1 MRNINDVVFVAAV
14 RSPMGRFGGT
24 MKNLKSYEIAQFPI
38 REALKRAAV
47 SGGELGEAII
57 GTCRQAGNY
66 VNPAHTAAYLG
77 GIPYTVPAV
86 SINEACPSGMKA
98 IQMAM
103 QTIQVGAADIVLAGG
118 MESMST
124 MPYLIRGYRFRSF
137 RFGDI
142 KLEDGWTD
150 SADPVVNLSMGQT
163 AELLVDK
170 YSITRKEMDEF
181 ALSSHKKA
189 AEAQDNGWFDE
200 EIAPVIIPATKK
212 IEEKIF
218 DKDESIRRDTDMQ
231 KLAKLSGAFRQNGNV
246 TAGNSSGLTDGAAAL
261 VAMDRKTAK
270 SKGVTPLFSLVG
282 YAHTAVDGKYMGEGP
297 AVSIKKALKAAG
309 MKLSDMDL
317 IEVNEAFSAQIIANE
332 RVLSWDR
339 DRLNINGGAIALG
352 HPTGCSGARIV
363 VTLYYALKRL
373 DKEYGIAAICGGGGT
388 TAAVIIKR
396 ES

>member
-1 MRNINDVVFVAAV
+1 MINLPDVVFVSAV
-14 RSPMGRFGGT
+14 RSPMGKFGGT
-24 MKNLKSYEIAQFPI
+24 MKDLKCYEIARFPI
-38 REALKRAAV
+38 AESLKRASV
-47 SGGELGEAII
+47 SGGEPDEAII

-77 GIPYTVPAV
+77 GISHTVPSV
-86 SINEACPSGMKA
+86 SINEACPSGMKT
-98 IQMAM
+98 IQMATQLI
-103 QTIQVGAADIVLAGG
+103 QTGAANIVLAGG

-124 MPYLIRGYRFRSF
+124 IPYLIRNYRFRPF

-150 SADPVVNLSMGQT
+150 SGDPIAGLSMGQT

-170 YSITRKEMDEF
+170 YSITRQEMDEF
-181 ALSSHKKA
+181 ALTSHKKA
-189 AEAQDNGWFDE
+189 AIAQDNNWFDE
-200 EIAPVIIPATKK
+200 EIAPVRIPAAKRLP
-212 IEEKIF
+212 EKIF
-218 DKDESIRRDTDMQ
+218 DKDESIRRDTSME
-231 KLAKLSGAFRQNGNV
+231 KLAKLPGAFKKAGNV
-246 TAGNSSGLTDGAAAL
+246 TAGNSSALTDGAAAL
-261 VAMDRKTAK
+261 VAMDRQTAK
-270 SKGVTPLFSLVG
+270 SKGVKPLFSLAG

-297 AVSIKKALKAAG
+297 SISIKKVLKNTG
-309 MKLSDMDL
+309 MNLSDMDL
-317 IEVNEAFSAQIIANE
+317 YEVNEAFSSQIIANE
-332 RVLSWDR
+332 RVLKWDR
-339 DRLNINGGAIALG
+339 DKLNVNGGAIALG